1 MGNPQHTLRIGHLS
15 RALHNWRI
23 QPHRHESSL
32 SYQCSL
38 LIHYKMTK
46 FDNLK
51 IKFNIPCTISEAK
64 GLTFNMPCTTVV
76 HTHSHFYS
84 HTNISIIMVYDS
96 YELSLQICLSFFLL
110 YRWRPTVLNICYFVL
125 SIFLLHITCTMLMSQ
140 KVKDYILKKIVF
152 SEFQTLL

>member
-51 IKFNIPCTISEAK
+51 FKFNIPFTISEAK

-84 HTNISIIMVYDS
+84 HTNISIIMVYDYS
-96 YELSLQICLSFFLL
+96 YELRAFTSIRANFLSILHEKTYSFYFTLSFLQNSIL
-110 YRWRPTVLNICYFVL
+110 
-125 SIFLLHITCTMLMSQ
+125 IFLF
-140 KVKDYILKKIVF
+140 YKI
-152 SEFQTLL
+152 FQ